1 MTPQPRVVVITGGG
15 SGIGR
20 GIALAFA
27 ARGDSVAIIGRTE
40 ATLRATAEELGE
52 GSMWFAADVAR
63 PEQVQAAVAAVVARY
78 GRVDVLVNN
87 AALQRRIVTTTPM
100 DEAVRNWD
108 QVIAANLT
116 GVFLMA
122 MAVAPHLKRPGG
134 RIINMSSIGAFRGG
148 RKPGGMAY
156 VAAKS
161 GVHALTHS
169 LARELAPEGITVNGI
184 APGFIL
190 TPMTEA
196 WTPEDRASETA
207 ATLVGRPGTPED
219 IAAAA
224 VYLASP
230 EASFVTGEILNVNG
244 GNLFV
249 H

>member
-1 MTPQPRVVVITGGG
+1 MDSPGRVVVITGGG

-20 GIALAFA
+20 GIAQAFA
-27 ARGDSVAIIGRTE
+27 AKGESVAIIGRTE
-40 ATLRATAEELGE
+40 ATLRTTAGELGE
-52 GSMWFAADVAR
+52 RAMWFVADVAS

-78 GRVDVLVNN
+78 GRIDVLVNN

-100 DEAVRNWD
+100 AEAVRNWD
-108 QVIAANLT
+108 EVIAANLT
-116 GVFLMA
+116 GSFLMI
-122 MAVAPHLKRPGG
+122 MAAAPHLTRPGG

-169 LARELAPEGITVNGI
+169 VARELAPEGITVNCI

-190 TPMTEA
+190 TPMTDA

-207 ATLVGRPGTPED
+207 ASLVGRAGTPED

-224 VYLASP
+224 LYLASP

>member
-1 MTPQPRVVVITGGG
+1 MQGMRQSHGVKRRTHFYVVVK
-15 SGIGR
+15 IGVDCLS
-20 GIALAFA
+20 ASLA
-27 ARGDSVAIIGRTE
+27 RS
-40 ATLRATAEELGE
+40 
-52 GSMWFAADVAR
+52 
-63 PEQVQAAVAAVVARY
+63 
-78 GRVDVLVNN
+78 
-87 AALQRRIVTTTPM
+87 
-100 DEAVRNWD
+100 
-108 QVIAANLT
+108 
-116 GVFLMA
+116 
-122 MAVAPHLKRPGG
+122 
-134 RIINMSSIGAFRGG
+134 RGG

-224 VYLASP
+224 LYLASP

>member
-1 MTPQPRVVVITGGG
+1 MKPSARVVVITGGG

-27 ARGDSVAIIGRTE
+27 AKGDSVAIIGRTE
-40 ATLRATAEELGE
+40 ATLRAAAAELGDR
-52 GSMWFAADVAR
+52 SMWVAADVAR
-63 PEQVQAAVAAVVARY
+63 RDQVEAAVAAVVARY
-78 GRVDVLVNN
+78 GRIDVLVNN
-87 AALQRRIVTTTPM
+87 AALQRHIVTTTPM
-100 DEAVRNWD
+100 AEAVRNWD
-108 QVIAANLT
+108 EVIAANLT
-116 GVFLMA
+116 GVFLMI
-122 MAVAPHLKRPGG
+122 MAAAPPLTRPGG

-161 GVHALTHS
+161 GVNALTHS

-196 WTPEDRASETA
+196 WSPEDRASETEA
-207 ATLVGRPGTPED
+207 SLVGRAGTPED

-224 VYLASP
+224 LYLASP
-230 EASFVTGEILNVNG
+230 DASFVTGEILNVNG